1 MTWNFMSQILILDKN
16 RDNKF
21 VFNSVKLS
29 SVFSHAILNKM
40 KYFIESVCPTRYQ
53 SQMDED

>member
-1 MTWNFMSQILILDKN
+1 MSQILILDKN

-40 KYFIESVCPTRYQ
+40 KYFIDSVCPTRYQ